1 MSKSTKKKNQNRTI
15 RYYES
20 LNNAIRGIY
29 LKPQIVEKY
38 LKKVS
43 INEANTYDSKKIID
57 FSFLKSE
64 LETIFYSIL
73 LNPLNIIIAIIL
85 LVIIIVLSP
94 NRYDFVTAF
103 YYFIGYIWIANDL
116 KPFTL
121 SIISL
126 IALIP
131 VPILL
136 AFKIEF
142 VAEAFASAFYTFL
155 TISLIGIIIQQAKL
169 ALAKRNSR
177 E

>member
-1 MSKSTKKKNQNRTI
+1 MKNKTSNIIKVFQSINNSLRNLYINRKKAEEYTEIIEQGKETIICSTKDINLQNIKKELQFI
-15 RYYES
+15 
-20 LNNAIRGIY
+20 L
-29 LKPQIVEKY
+29 V
-38 LKKVS
+38 
-43 INEANTYDSKKIID
+43 KI
-57 FSFLKSE
+57 SFYP
-64 LETIFYSIL
+64 I
-73 LNPLNIIIAIIL
+73 NIIIALIPFIL
-85 LVIIIVLSP
+85 IIVLSP